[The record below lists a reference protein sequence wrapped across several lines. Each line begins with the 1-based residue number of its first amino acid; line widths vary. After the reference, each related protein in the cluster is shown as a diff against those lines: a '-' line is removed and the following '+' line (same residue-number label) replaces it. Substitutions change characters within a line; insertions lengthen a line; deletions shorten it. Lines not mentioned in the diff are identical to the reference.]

1 VKGSEMMQK
10 ILLATHGHLAS
21 GLLSTLKLVVGD
33 VSRVQAIDGYTEAED
48 ITSAIENTLDSLR
61 DSDQLIVFT
70 DLFGG
75 SVNQLVT
82 KLVMEKNIPAIIVSG
97 FNVALVLAVLLA
109 NKPINKQQM
118 QLYIDEA
125 RKGMTIVEFKST
137 QSNDSEN
144 DFLG

>member
-1 VKGSEMMQK
+1 MMQK

-21 GLLSTLKLVVGD
+21 GLLSTLKIIAGD

-97 FNVALVLAVLLA
+97 FNVALVFRVSPSASGWCCLLSSLRTTGSFWA
-109 NKPINKQQM
+109 M
-118 QLYIDEA
+118 L
-125 RKGMTIVEFKST
+125 FS
-137 QSNDSEN
+137 
-144 DFLG
+144 

>member
-1 VKGSEMMQK
+1 MMQK

-21 GLLSTLKLVVGD
+21 GLLSTLKIIAGD

-144 DFLG
+144 DFFG

>member
-1 VKGSEMMQK
+1 MMQK

-21 GLLSTLKLVVGD
+21 GLLSTLKIIAGD

-48 ITSAIENTLDSLR
+48 ITSAIENTLDSLM

-75 SVNQLVT
+75 SINQLVT

-125 RKGMTIVEFKST
+125 RKGMTMVELKST

-144 DFLG
+144 DFFG